1 MRESVTKKK
10 QNFSNQLDI
19 EKSKNI
25 PTKAIQLD
33 ALMPN
38 RWQPGNDK
46 TENGNCWDSDE
57 LSYSYVYLI
66 CKKVI

>member
-10 QNFSNQLDI
+10 QNFSNQPDI

-25 PTKAIQLD
+25 PTEAIQLD

-38 RWQPGNDK
+38 R
-46 TENGNCWDSDE
+46 
-57 LSYSYVYLI
+57 
-66 CKKVI
+66 